1 MQTLEIEDFFQEFM
15 AMSFD
20 QHGST
25 VALDMMRN
33 MSYLPSMGLER
44 HQHGPS
50 EFMTCPDHNVPF
62 RLGFIPTEVDYR
74 YMARLHKERVRAQ
87 LTHTPFDYPVCPYTL
102 SLTDYFV
109 RASKPQTPSDKII
122 GRLSTTQEAK
132 LQLLVQQL

>member
-15 AMSFD
+15 AMLFD
-20 QHGST
+20 QHGSI

-44 HQHGPS
+44 RQHGPS
-50 EFMTCPDHNVPF
+50 EFMTFPDHNVPF
-62 RLGFIPTEVDYR
+62 RLGFIPTEADYR
-74 YMARLHKERVRAQ
+74 YMVRLHKEWVRAQ
-87 LTHTPFDYPVCPYTL
+87 LTHTPFDCPVCPYTL

-109 RASKPQTPSDKII
+109 RASEPQTPSDKII
-122 GRLSTTQEAK
+122 GRLSTTQEAE